1 MKQTYV
7 PVTLDQY
14 LNESKTITLKR
25 GYGERKPVVVGSTAP
40 IRNQILS
47 YVAENQRVAKTD
59 LKRFIAG
66 LNEGSK
72 NPNASA
78 IMWLKRNSH
87 FFVTESKE
95 GQTFFKLSP
104 IGRRLA
110 DRFVQAP
117 STTLS
122 EQKKN
127 KDDYDFVD
135 TKKGYPRKGLYDVS
149 EEEEDKKEECSET
162 VTESRKAKI
171 EAIIERIRSKRAQE
185 LREGKE
191 ESLEEEAKFMGKDP
205 LAGIEKSKKKLGGK
219 LDKNLH
225 NQLEDSQEKD
235 ENELSK
241 FPEEK
246 AKKKINEAEEEKPD
260 EEDEL
265 SFDDLDLG
273 DEEEKKEEKP
283 AEGEEK
289 PEEKEEEKPDEG
301 EEDKVEITEFI
312 ITVTNAEEA
321 IKELDELGVPA
332 EKVEDEEEKE
342 EGEEEKE
349 EGEEKE
355 EEGEEKEKEGEEKE
369 EDSLNLG
376 EAAEGEEPEAEEKI
390 KVSVDYWEPL
400 KKWLEEKG
408 VNIEEL
414 FGGEIE
420 IEEEP
425 EGEET
430 PDEGEEDDFSL
441 DLGDET
447 PDEGEGEGA
456 DDFSLDLEE
465 TTEAP
470 TVEEQPGSFMDKVA
484 DKVADKILNK

>member
-117 STTLS
+117 STALS

-149 EEEEDKKEECSET
+149 EEEEDKNEECSET

-171 EAIIERIRSKRAQE
+171 EAIIERIRAKRAQE

-246 AKKKINEAEEEKPD
+246 AKKKINEAEEEKPA

-283 AEGEEK
+283 AEDEEK

-349 EGEEKE
+349 EGEEE
-355 EEGEEKEKEGEEKE
+355 EKEGEEKE

-376 EAAEGEEPEAEEKI
+376 EAAEGEEPETEEKI